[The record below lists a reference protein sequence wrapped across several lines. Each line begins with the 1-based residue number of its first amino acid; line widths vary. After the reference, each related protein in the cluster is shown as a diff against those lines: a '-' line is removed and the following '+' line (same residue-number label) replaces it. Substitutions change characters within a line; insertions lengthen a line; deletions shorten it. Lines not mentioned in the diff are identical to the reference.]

1 MLPIFLKPSINL
13 NLTRIGS
20 LRDGGYYIPKKII
33 NKIDKIISL
42 GLGSDWSFEEKFKE
56 KRNSIKIVFY
66 DHSINVFFWLKL
78 ISQTLYYSIRY
89 QSSLKNLFK
98 YFNYITFFSTQNIL
112 HLKFKISSKTD
123 LKKKTISLTEIL
135 KKEKKNILLKIDIEG
150 DEYKI
155 LNQIIKHQKAINCL
169 IIEFHRINKNLYRIK
184 NFLKKMKNFENC
196 NISPNNSFGF
206 DKNNDPYVFEIVLIN
221 KKLIDKKDYSKKI
234 FLRALP
240 NNPFKK
246 NYRINFKK

>member
-1 MLPIFLKPSINL
+1 
-13 NLTRIGS
+13 
-20 LRDGGYYIPKKII
+20 
-33 NKIDKIISL
+33 
-42 GLGSDWSFEEKFKE
+42 
-56 KRNSIKIVFY
+56 
-66 DHSINVFFWLKL
+66 
-78 ISQTLYYSIRY
+78 
-89 QSSLKNLFK
+89 
-98 YFNYITFFSTQNIL
+98 
-112 HLKFKISSKTD
+112 
-123 LKKKTISLTEIL
+123 LTEIL